1 MSSLIPTGNRK
12 DQKLVVGGIPRAD
25 LLPPE
30 IKQDE
35 KAGKQRRGMLAI
47 LVLVLIVVALAY
59 AGSTLVA
66 QVAQNNLLSAQ
77 DKSATLLSEQAKYV
91 EVRTLKA
98 KVEAAKT
105 ARLMSV
111 VTEIDWKKFLKQID
125 RSLPGGAKIEEIQL
139 SSISPIGSPDAATSP
154 LEDIRMAEMTIDVT
168 TSSRQDI
175 AKWLERL
182 KAVTGYEDA
191 RPVVVDTDDGDIA
204 TQVVLHINLDA
215 LSNRYLPET
224 VEETE

>member
-1 MSSLIPTGNRK
+1 MSSLIPTGARK
-12 DQKLVVGGIPRAD
+12 EQKLVVGGIPRAD

-66 QVAQNNLLSAQ
+66 QVAQNSLLEAEN
-77 DKSATLLSEQAKYV
+77 KSASLLSEQGKYA
-91 EVRTLKA
+91 EVRTLTT

-105 ARLMSV
+105 ARLLSV
-111 VTEIDWKKFLKQID
+111 VTEIDWQTFLRQID
-125 RSLPGGAKIEEIQL
+125 RSLPGGSKIEDIQL
-139 SSISPIGSPDAATSP
+139 STISPIGSPDAATSP
-154 LEDIRMAEMTIDVT
+154 LEDIRMAEMKIQVT
-168 TSSRQDI
+168 TGSQADL

-182 KAVTGYEDA
+182 KAIVGYEDA
-191 RPVVVDTDDGDIA
+191 RPVTLETDDGGFSS
-204 TQVVLHINLDA
+204 QVVLHINLDA
-215 LSNRYLPET
+215 LSNRYLTET